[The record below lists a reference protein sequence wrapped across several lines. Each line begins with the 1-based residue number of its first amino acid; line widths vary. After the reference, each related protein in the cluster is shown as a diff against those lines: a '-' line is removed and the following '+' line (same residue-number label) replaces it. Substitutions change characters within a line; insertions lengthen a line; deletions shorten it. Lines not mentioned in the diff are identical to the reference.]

1 MKYLKLINESII
13 DQIQQKKKMI
23 WDNLGL
29 GEFNE
34 TIDDILQMM
43 ELDFD
48 FDFDHKSGYTDLDV
62 EYKINVT
69 RRKSVNM
76 STIQDWRPPSHSNS
90 ELDKVIRALENAV
103 SVEAK
108 TERRIRFSLNKES
121 SRWII
126 KMIRSLNS
134 RCESESIDL
143 EVRSNGNT
151 LDIHLDSEEV
161 IHIGSFHE
169 ISPEWIDRMDHI
181 TTGPS
186 HQDNS
191 GLIYLK
197 LNFVKNIPV
206 DSIKNSEDPFH
217 ELPQNAIDD
226 FREFAKK
233 YRMSNQDKEHLLK
246 IIDKG
251 FEKRS

>member
-1 MKYLKLINESII
+1 MRYLKPINESII

-29 GEFNE
+29 SEFNE

-48 FDFDHKSGYTDLDV
+48 FDYKSGYTDLDV

-90 ELDKVIRALENAV
+90 ELDKVIRALENAI
-103 SVEAK
+103 SIEAK
-108 TERRIRFSLNKES
+108 TERHIRFSLNKES

-143 EVRSNGNT
+143 EIRSNGNT
-151 LDIHLDSEEV
+151 LNIHLDSEEV

-169 ISPEWIDRMDHI
+169 ISPEWIGRVDYI
-181 TTGPS
+181 TTGLD

-191 GLIYLK
+191 GRLIYLK

-206 DSIKNSEDPFH
+206 DSIKISEDPFH
-217 ELPQNAIDD
+217 ELPQNVIDD

-233 YRMSNQDKEHLLK
+233 YRISNQDKEHLLK

>member
-1 MKYLKLINESII
+1 M
-13 DQIQQKKKMI
+13 
-23 WDNLGL
+23 
-29 GEFNE
+29 
-34 TIDDILQMM
+34 
-43 ELDFD
+43 
-48 FDFDHKSGYTDLDV
+48 
-62 EYKINVT
+62 T
-69 RRKSVNM
+69 RRKSVNI

-90 ELDKVIRALENAV
+90 ELDKVIRALENAI
-103 SVEAK
+103 SIEAK
-108 TERRIRFSLNKES
+108 TERNIRFSLNKES

-143 EVRSNGNT
+143 EIRSNGNA

-169 ISPEWIDRMDHI
+169 ISPEWIGRVDHI
-181 TTGPS
+181 TTSSRYKSEQAGLD

-191 GLIYLK
+191 GRLIYLK

-206 DSIKNSEDPFH
+206 DSIKISEDPFH
-217 ELPQNAIDD
+217 ELPQNVIDD

-251 FEKRS
+251 FGKRG